1 MLLTRDHGG
10 LPVHL
15 CLQISGLCTRQRLVS
30 EKGVHQCADL
40 HPPPPPRWPLES
52 QDSSKSQKLYFIFGS
67 SVAAGQLTSLIKN
80 INKVQCMFIY
90 LFNENVTFLPF
101 SPLAHSA
108 F

>member
-1 MLLTRDHGG
+1 MEDFLSICVSRFLDYVRGNG
-10 LPVHL
+10 LFQKREFTNV
-15 CLQISGLCTRQRLVS
+15 QISAPLPHLAG
-30 EKGVHQCADL
+30 HWN
-40 HPPPPPRWPLES
+40 PRTQVKAKNSILF
-52 QDSSKSQKLYFIFGS
+52 LAV

-101 SPLAHSA
+101 SPLAQSA